1 MDTLMEIDVSRIGI
15 VAVLRGNYY
24 ISLKSGNVL
33 RWANKVTGREYHTLT
48 SSLWRKAGLAG
59 DPNGSIK
66 PKGPM
71 ATYYFHEE
79 ADAVAALSAFVES
92 LIAKGVK
99 I

>member
-1 MDTLMEIDVSRIGI
+1 MEIDVSRIGI
-15 VAVLRGNYY
+15 VAVLRGNFY

-59 DPNGSIK
+59 DPTGCLK

-71 ATYYFHEE
+71 ATYYFYEE
-79 ADAVAALSAFVES
+79 EHAVAALSEFAES
-92 LIAKGVK
+92 LSAKGVK
-99 I
+99 L